1 MFEVIQHTADI
12 RIRVEA
18 ATLEELFEDALRG
31 LMEFMAGGAVAG
43 ESANDDIVVEAPDTT
58 ALLVDF
64 LNEALTRAHL
74 RRALFSGVTFSEL
87 AETHLRATLHAAA
100 VELAED
106 VKAVT
111 YHEADVRRTADG
123 RWTTMLVLD
132 V

>member
-1 MFEVIQHTADI
+1 MFEIIHHTADF

-18 ATLEELFEDALRG
+18 PTLEKLFADALQG
-31 LMEFMAGGAVAG
+31 LMEFMADGPVSGGADV
-43 ESANDDIVVEAPDTT
+43 EEVVLDAPDTT

-74 RRALFSGVTFSEL
+74 RRALFSGVQFAEL
-87 AETHLRATLHAAA
+87 GETHLRATLHAAGAA
-100 VELAED
+100 VAED

-111 YHEADVRRTADG
+111 YHEADVRRTG
-123 RWTTMLVLD
+123 SSGWTTMLVLD